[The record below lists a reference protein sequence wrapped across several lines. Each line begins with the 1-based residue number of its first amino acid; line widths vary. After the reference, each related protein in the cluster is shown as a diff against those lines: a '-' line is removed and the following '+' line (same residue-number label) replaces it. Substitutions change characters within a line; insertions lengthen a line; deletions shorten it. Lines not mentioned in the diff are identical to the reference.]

1 MLYSRVRTWW
11 GMGRQTMWQRWHR
24 VVLAGLFA
32 GVILLSGQGWLGEA
46 SADTIYTYVDEK
58 GNSVYADKLEKVPEK
73 YRAKAKMHE
82 LSDSAPKEGSMFQ
95 SFQQKIKDQVKAIR
109 SKGSST
115 QSGTDWRNQDQQT
128 VLNYAG
134 GAAVF
139 LLLVMYFSKKS
150 PMIRLLALGL
160 LIVLGIGTPVLV
172 YTSAGGALDV
182 MKKKATTSGQAQ
194 QDRIQQV
201 PQ

>member
-1 MLYSRVRTWW
+1 
-11 GMGRQTMWQRWHR
+11 MGRQTMRQRWHR
-24 VVLAGLFA
+24 VVLVGLFA
-32 GVILLSGQGWLGEA
+32 GVVFSGQGWLGEA

-58 GNSVYADKLEKVPEK
+58 GNSVYADKLEKIPEK

-82 LSDSAPKEGSMFQ
+82 LSEPAPKGGSPFQ

-115 QSGTDWRNQDQQT
+115 QSGTDWGNQDQQT

-172 YTSAGGALDV
+172 YTSGGGALDV
-182 MKKKATTSGQAQ
+182 MKKKSNTVGQAQ
-194 QDRIQQV
+194 QDRLQQV